1 MATPKRKPAGKHPA
15 KHPTRTKAKKT
26 ASVARIQKASKKRQ
40 IKRAAAPKRKGVLS
54 HTLSGG
60 VGRATKLDSVKW
72 ALAEGVHEGRPLF
85 IRFRQFLSSFPR
97 SAYPQRI
104 NIIWIMREPASTGL
118 PTGQEH
124 ARLVTFEDRLVAAV
138 EHDAH
143 SVLSVALT
151 CDGKREWVYHTADVP
166 GFMGRLT
173 DMPQEEDRYPIELT
187 RSEDPDWGYD
197 DAVVPQTASTAG

>member
-1 MATPKRKPAGKHPA
+1 MATPKKKPAAKHPA
-15 KHPTRTKAKKT
+15 KNPTRTKPKKT
-26 ASVARIQKASKKRQ
+26 ASVARIQKASKKLQ
-40 IKRAAAPKRKGVLS
+40 VKRAAAPKRKGVLS
-54 HTLSGG
+54 RAVSGG

-85 IRFRQFLSSFPR
+85 TRFRQFLSSFPR

-104 NIIWIMREPASTGL
+104 NIIWIMTEPASTGL
-118 PTGQEH
+118 PTNQEH

-173 DMPQEEDRYPIELT
+173 DMPQEKDRYPIELT

-197 DAVVPQTASTAG
+197 DAVVPQTASTTG